1 MNYNNGFPVGYQ
13 YYQPQPVAAPTQ
25 QQPQSNP
32 GLIWVQGEAGAKAY
46 AIAPNTTVML
56 MDSEAQT
63 FYIKSADASGMP
75 QPLRAFDYTERVQ
88 TGQAPSPDGDR
99 LSKIES
105 RIAEIEKRLPEVSDN
120 A

>member
-1 MNYNNGFPVGYQ
+1 MNYNYAGYP
-13 YYQPQPVAAPTQ
+13 YVLPQ
-25 QQPQSNP
+25 QQPQTQPSS
-32 GLIWVQGEAGAKAY
+32 GLLWVQGEAGAKAY

-63 FYIKSADASGMP
+63 FYLKSADASGMP
-75 QPLRAFDYTERVQ
+75 QPLRVFDYKERVQ
-88 TGQAPSPDGDR
+88 TSSAPVGDDR
-99 LSKIES
+99 LSRIET